1 MVYSIPHAPRTMPH
15 APYPRI
21 HAAAAGMTPWRHG
34 PDQEA
39 AIGGSSPD
47 AASGH
52 AAC

>member
-39 AIGGSSPD
+39 AIGGGSPD